1 MQEKTKS
8 LIVSILIP
16 IAVGALAGLITRS
29 GMADYQG
36 LQKPFLNPP
45 MIVFPIVWNILY
57 ILMGISSWLVS
68 QSHSPAKS
76 GALFIY
82 GVQLAFNFLWT
93 ILFFGLELRLLAFIW
108 LLLLIILIVWM
119 IVKFYRVKPLAGV
132 LQIPYLLWSSF
143 AAYLNIMVYLLNR

>member
-76 GALFIY
+76 SALFIY

-143 AAYLNIMVYLLNR
+143 AAYLNIMIYLLNR